1 MKVAEANYMPLEIE
15 SFTFAFPDGKRQ
27 TLVPMMFRLHRVD
40 RTCLILAAFS
50 VFFVAVEKEF

>member
-27 TLVPMMFRLHRVD
+27 TLVPMMF
-40 RTCLILAAFS
+40 
-50 VFFVAVEKEF
+50 

>member
-1 MKVAEANYMPLEIE
+1 MKAAEANYMPSEIE

-40 RTCLILAAFS
+40 RTCLTLAAFS
-50 VFFVAVEKEF
+50 VFFVAIEKEF